1 MLKNS
6 KNNLLFS
13 IYTRLVCN
21 FVLPELKTINA
32 YNRFKIIKENDKK
45 DYENQ
50 DIEDLNI
57 NDDIKKYFD
66 KINDIDIKNNYTINN
81 DL

>member
-1 MLKNS
+1 MLKKS
-6 KNNLLFS
+6 KNNSLFS

-21 FVLPELKTINA
+21 FVLPELKSINA
-32 YNRFKIIKENDKK
+32 YNRFKIIKEDEKK
-45 DYENQ
+45 DYEDQ
-50 DIEDLNI
+50 DIDDLNI

-66 KINDIDIKNNYTINN
+66 KINDIDIKDKYTIND